1 MPSDEHP
8 RGWRAPALLAA
19 GAAYALGAATTSA
32 FTWPADAVT
41 AIPIVAL
48 VVLVVVRWPRRPQPQ
63 LQLQPQPLEGEV
75 VARDGHPYRA
85 WVVLLA
91 VAVAWEFAEYFARDS
106 RGAHPTLSSMADA
119 LDRYYLLKALVFFG
133 WLCLG
138 ACIVRRGAQALPRP
152 ARPTASSGPSG
163 VR

>member
-1 MPSDEHP
+1 VPSDERR
-8 RGWRAPALLAA
+8 RGWREPALLAA

-32 FTWPADAVT
+32 FSWPADAVT

-48 VVLVVVRWPRRPQPQ
+48 VVLAVVRWPRRPQPQ
-63 LQLQPQPLEGEV
+63 PQPQLLEGEV
-75 VARDGHPYRA
+75 VARGGHPYRA

-91 VAVAWEFAEYFARDS
+91 AAVAWELAEYLARGS

-119 LDRYYLLKALVFFG
+119 LDRYYPLKALVFFG

-152 ARPTASSGPSG
+152 ARPTASSGPPG

>member
-1 MPSDEHP
+1 MPSDERR
-8 RGWRAPALLAA
+8 RGWRQPALLAA

-32 FTWPADAVT
+32 FSWPADAVT

-48 VVLVVVRWPRRPQPQ
+48 VVLAVVRWPRRPQPQ
-63 LQLQPQPLEGEV
+63 PQPQPQLLEGEV
-75 VARDGHPYRA
+75 VARGGHPYRA

-91 VAVAWEFAEYFARDS
+91 VAVAWELAEYLARGS

-119 LDRYYLLKALVFFG
+119 LDRYYPLKALVFFG

-152 ARPTASSGPSG
+152 ARPTASSGPPG

>member
-1 MPSDEHP
+1 VSSDEHP
-8 RGWRAPALLAA
+8 YGWRELALLAA

-48 VVLVVVRWPRRPQPQ
+48 VVLAVVRWPRRPQP
-63 LQLQPQPLEGEV
+63 QPQPLEGEV
-75 VARDGHPYRA
+75 VARGGHPYRA

-91 VAVAWEFAEYFARDS
+91 AAVAWELAEYFARGS

-152 ARPTASSGPSG
+152 PGPTASSGPPG

>member
-1 MPSDEHP
+1 VPSDERR
-8 RGWRAPALLAA
+8 RGWREPALLAA

-32 FTWPADAVT
+32 FSWPADAVT

-48 VVLVVVRWPRRPQPQ
+48 VVLAVVRWPRRPQPQ
-63 LQLQPQPLEGEV
+63 PQPQPQLLEGEV
-75 VARDGHPYRA
+75 VARGGHPYRA

-91 VAVAWEFAEYFARDS
+91 VAVAWELAEYLARGS

-119 LDRYYLLKALVFFG
+119 LDRYYPLKALVFFG

-152 ARPTASSGPSG
+152 ARPTASSGPPG

>member
-1 MPSDEHP
+1 MPSDERP
-8 RGWRAPALLAA
+8 RRWRVPALLAA
-19 GAAYALGAATTSA
+19 GAAYALGAATTSP
-32 FTWPADAVT
+32 FSWSADAVT

-48 VVLVVVRWPRRPQPQ
+48 VVLVVVRWPGRP
-63 LQLQPQPLEGEV
+63 QPQPLEGGV
-75 VARDGHPYRA
+75 VARGGHPYRA

-91 VAVAWEFAEYFARDS
+91 AAVAWELAAYLARGS

-119 LDRYYLLKALVFFG
+119 LDRYYLLKAIVFFG

-152 ARPTASSGPSG
+152 ARPAASSGPPG

>member
-8 RGWRAPALLAA
+8 RGWREPALLAA

-32 FTWPADAVT
+32 FSWPADAVT

-48 VVLVVVRWPRRPQPQ
+48 VVLAVVRWPRRPQP
-63 LQLQPQPLEGEV
+63 QPQPLEGEV
-75 VARDGHPYRA
+75 VARGGHPYRA

-91 VAVAWEFAEYFARDS
+91 AAVTWELAEYLARGS
-106 RGAHPTLSSMADA
+106 RDAHPTLSSMADA
-119 LDRYYLLKALVFFG
+119 LDRHYLLKALVFFG

-138 ACIVRRGAQALPRP
+138 ACIVRRGSQALPRP
-152 ARPTASSGPSG
+152 ARPTASSGPPG

>member
-1 MPSDEHP
+1 VPSDEHP
-8 RGWRAPALLAA
+8 RGWRESALLAA
-19 GAAYALGAATTSA
+19 GTAYALGAATTSA

-63 LQLQPQPLEGEV
+63 PQPQPQPLEGEV

-91 VAVAWEFAEYFARDS
+91 AAVAWELAEYLARGS
-106 RGAHPTLSSMADA
+106 RGAHPTLSSMADVV
-119 LDRYYLLKALVFFG
+119 DRYYLLKALVFFG

-152 ARPTASSGPSG
+152 ARPTASSGPPG

>member
-1 MPSDEHP
+1 VPSDEHP
-8 RGWRAPALLAA
+8 RGWREPALLAA

-32 FTWPADAVT
+32 FSWPADAVT

-48 VVLVVVRWPRRPQPQ
+48 VVLAVVRWPRRP
-63 LQLQPQPLEGEV
+63 QPQPLEGEV
-75 VARDGHPYRA
+75 VARGGHPYRA
-85 WVVLLA
+85 WVVLLSA
-91 VAVAWEFAEYFARDS
+91 AVAWELAEYFARGG
-106 RGAHPTLSSMADA
+106 RGDHPTLSSMADA

-152 ARPTASSGPSG
+152 ARPTASSGPPG